1 MKKYALLMFLCVA
14 CYGFAAAQGSL
25 KTSLDNGKKVYLK
38 NCLACHQANGGGV
51 PKMNPPLINAAF
63 VKGDKKKLIQW
74 VLLGSTE
81 KVPIDGKYY
90 SNNMPAQATLKD
102 QEIADVLTYIRNNF
116 KNKASAVTASD
127 VKKTRGNGKGG

>member
-1 MKKYALLMFLCVA
+1 MFLLIVCNLLA
-14 CYGFAAAQGSL
+14 FAQSSL
-25 KTSLDNGKKVYLK
+25 KTSIENGKKVYQK
-38 NCLACHQANGGGV
+38 NCLTCHQANGGGV

-90 SNNMPAQATLKD
+90 SNNMPAQANLKD
-102 QEIADVLTYIRNNF
+102 QEIADVLTYIRNSF
-116 KNKASAVTASD
+116 KNKASGLTAID
-127 VKKTRGNGKGG
+127 VKNTRAIAK

>member
-1 MKKYALLMFLCVA
+1 MIKFLLSMLFIVA
-14 CYGFAAAQGSL
+14 GNFIVTAQSSMVKAQL
-25 KTSLDNGKKVYLK
+25 INGKKVYQK
-38 NCLACHQANGGGV
+38 NCLTCHQANGGGV

-63 VKGDKKKLIQW
+63 VKGDKQKLIQW

-102 QEIADVLTYIRNNF
+102 QDIADVLTYIRNNF
-116 KNKASAVTASD
+116 RNKASAISENEI
-127 VKKTRGNGKGG
+127 KNTRVAIKQ

>member
-1 MKKYALLMFLCVA
+1 MFLLIVCNLLA
-14 CYGFAAAQGSL
+14 FAQSSL
-25 KTSLDNGKKVYLK
+25 KTSIENGKKVYQK
-38 NCLACHQANGGGV
+38 NCLTCHQANGGGV

-90 SNNMPAQATLKD
+90 SNNMPAQANLKD
-102 QEIADVLTYIRNNF
+102 QEIADVLTYIRNSF
-116 KNKASAVTASD
+116 KNKASRLTAID
-127 VKKTRGNGKGG
+127 VKNTRAIAK